1 MSDTSDS
8 FDMFL
13 SVMLEGDVN
22 DIPDLNVEPT
32 DLTMEDLERHLNLPN
47 DKDDEI
53 VLEIQQEAATQNT
66 KPSYLD
72 SSDESDSVTSREISS
87 GIERNQENENKIETN
102 IHIEKVT
109 KQSLDQYVTHLKDLQ
124 DQGKLYSDS
133 EGYIYTESKSKFP
146 LDAENIK
153 ITSESKCLIC
163 GKLALKYSSY
173 GGLSCSSCR
182 SFFRRSVQ
190 SGKHELHI
198 CTQGEDC
205 RTDQGSRKN
214 CKYCRFRNCLRSGM
228 KNTWV
233 LSEEEKTRRFNK
245 TNPSRVQQDIC
256 SGTSRLPVEID
267 VVFSSEERQMLKNIH
282 SKFEVPWLQDFLSFN
297 RDAGFNLL
305 EFVYGEN
312 KLMAKTWD
320 EFNRSFCQ
328 TFVRCIL
335 PAFTELDELLPQDL
349 GQIMNSPAS
358 GIARFFI
365 TSYCINIGQTT
376 NICPTSQPVLGLCSV
391 PSKVRTF

>member
-1 MSDTSDS
+1 
-8 FDMFL
+8 
-13 SVMLEGDVN
+13 
-22 DIPDLNVEPT
+22 
-32 DLTMEDLERHLNLPN
+32 
-47 DKDDEI
+47 
-53 VLEIQQEAATQNT
+53 
-66 KPSYLD
+66 
-72 SSDESDSVTSREISS
+72 
-87 GIERNQENENKIETN
+87 
-102 IHIEKVT
+102 
-109 KQSLDQYVTHLKDLQ
+109 
-124 DQGKLYSDS
+124 
-133 EGYIYTESKSKFP
+133 
-146 LDAENIK
+146 
-153 ITSESKCLIC
+153 
-163 GKLALKYSSY
+163 
-173 GGLSCSSCR
+173 
-182 SFFRRSVQ
+182 
-190 SGKHELHI
+190 
-198 CTQGEDC
+198 
-205 RTDQGSRKN
+205 
-214 CKYCRFRNCLRSGM
+214 M

-233 LSEEEKTRRFNK
+233 LSEQEKTRRFNK
-245 TNPSRVQQDIC
+245 TNASRVQQDIC

-267 VVFSSEERQMLKNIH
+267 LVFSSEEGQMLKNIH

-312 KLMAKTWD
+312 KLMAKTWA